1 MGLCAFGDPEIP
13 ALKRGVEYLIRTQ
26 NPDGSWTEDETTG
39 TGFPKVFYLKY
50 DMYRN
55 AWPLLAFATYR
66 KIREHANAQRHGGV
80 DGQPHPSMENSTD
93 ALKNAGHA

>member
-1 MGLCAFGDPEIP
+1 MGLCAFDDPENP
-13 ALKRGVEYLIRTQ
+13 ALKRGIEYLIRTQ

-55 AWPLLAFATYR
+55 AWPLLAFATYQ
-66 KIREHANAQRHGGV
+66 KIHERANAERSGDV
-80 DGQPHPSMENSTD
+80 DGQPHPSMELSPQVVKD
-93 ALKNAGHA
+93 ASHA